1 MAYDG
6 ESAPVPLGGMFSRA
20 AVDGVAAF
28 TDLSVDKDVV
38 LTPYA
43 LHPTPYT
50 LNPTPD
56 TRHPTPYTLHPAPY
70 TLHPTPCPYPYHY
83 PYS

>member
-38 LTPYA
+38 NPHTP
-43 LHPTPYT
+43 TRYT
-50 LNPTPD
+50 YILW
-56 TRHPTPYTLHPAPY
+56 R
-70 TLHPTPCPYPYHY
+70 
-83 PYS
+83 S